1 MTNLFDL
8 TGKVAVVTGGSGFLG
23 LGFCRTLLD
32 AGASVALLDLKVPAG
47 QLFEGRHWGKL
58 LVVRMDVTDAD
69 RVADTCADVT
79 KLVGPPDI
87 LINNAAINPVAGGSA
102 SCWHEGFADWEA
114 SLDVGLTGAYFCSR
128 AFGAGMA
135 QRGHGTIVN
144 IASEYSVS
152 APDQR
157 LYRKPGLLEHQQ
169 PIKPSSYSVVKHGLV
184 GLTRWLATR
193 WAAQGVRVNCLSP
206 GGVANGQPAEF
217 VERYTNTIPLGRM
230 ATPADLQGALL
241 FLCSDASQ
249 FVTGHNLV
257 VDGGRSCW

>member
-8 TGKVAVVTGGSGFLG
+8 TGKVAVVTGGAGYLG
-23 LGFCRTLLD
+23 LHFVETLLEVGAKVVMLD
-32 AGASVALLDLKVPAG
+32 VKGPSGVATDWLARAEDERRLMAEKVNVAKAGELLNVYDLIIHG
-47 QLFEGRHWGKL
+47 
-58 LVVRMDVTDAD
+58 
-69 RVADTCADVT
+69 
-79 KLVGPPDI
+79 VGFPDI
-87 LINNAAINPVAGGSA
+87 LVNAACNNPRVEQGMS
-102 SCWHEGFADWEA
+102 EDWA
-114 SLDVGLTGAYFCSR
+114 VDLAVGLTGARLCSEV
-128 AFGAGMA
+128 FGAGMA
-135 QRGHGTIVN
+135 QRGHGGTIVN
-144 IASEYSVS
+144 IASEYSVI

-184 GLTRWLATR
+184 GLTKWLATR
-193 WAAQGVRVNCLSP
+193 WGDRGVRVNCLSP

-217 VERYTNTIPLGRM
+217 VERYVNTIPLGRM